1 MTVISRYS
9 GPALRE
15 PSPEQ
20 LRADER
26 LTPAEFLC
34 ARKFAE
40 VGVVVEVLES
50 ELDAEAL

>member
-20 LRADER
+20 LRADEWLRPIR
-26 LTPAEFLC
+26 LTATLSEKL
-34 ARKFAE
+34 AAWRKF
-40 VGVVVEVLES
+40 S
-50 ELDAEAL
+50 EHA